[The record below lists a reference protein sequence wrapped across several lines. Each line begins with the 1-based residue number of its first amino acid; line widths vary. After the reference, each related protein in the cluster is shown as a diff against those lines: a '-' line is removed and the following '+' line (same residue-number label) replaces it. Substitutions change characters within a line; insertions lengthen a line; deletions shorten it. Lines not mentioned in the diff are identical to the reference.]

1 MKSLLLLLL
10 VFWGTHSSFAAEAR
24 EDWLT
29 TYYKAPTPD
38 AFSEEVRALVDQ
50 GVLKNENSQP
60 PLVAFLSRVMAA
72 NPTRIAGWLEEFSD
86 LAKEQ
91 RQILLAAAWYSDT
104 DEAREVFQKEKQEVF
119 LKKRAPNILEMEV
132 NNPSALDMLWGYF
145 MATGDAAPIHRIVT
159 ALSLAKHAGALERFK
174 TSEKTDKDKETAY
187 LDATFQSA
195 MWSLQSNCTT
205 HPRVLEHCEAIYADK
220 TLPADQ
226 GLWLATVLAKV
237 KPETYLL
244 EMKKRADALGF
255 TLPAAAAPETK

>member
-10 VFWGTHSSFAAEAR
+10 VFWGTHSSFATEAK

-29 TYYKAPTPD
+29 TYYKAPKPD
-38 AFSEEVRALVDQ
+38 AFSKEVRALVDQ
-50 GVLKNENSQP
+50 GVLKNENAQP

-72 NPTRIAGWLEEFSD
+72 NPKRIVGWLEEFSD
-86 LAKEQ
+86 LEKEQ

-104 DEAREVFQKEKQEVF
+104 DEARELFQKEKQEVF

-132 NNPSALDMLWGYF
+132 NNPSALDMLWGCF
-145 MATGDAAPIHRIVT
+145 MATGEAAPIRRIVS
-159 ALSLAKHAGALERFK
+159 ALSLARHAGALERFK

-195 MWSLQSNCTT
+195 MWSLQSNCTS

-255 TLPAAAAPETK
+255 TLPPAAAPETK